1 MRHFTSSADG
11 LVVTMEANTGR
22 YTKINLQKKIMKT
35 TLICIVSRRNIL
47 HPTGKVAW
55 SQDYGAPIVAM
66 YMMDSD
72 GMKKIPFT
80 SMAMETL
87 DHLQG
92 EVASEVWREQFL
104 QYENDNRF

>member
-1 MRHFTSSADG
+1 MDS
-11 LVVTMEANTGR
+11 LVCLVEKILNT
-22 YTKINLQKKIMKT
+22 N
-35 TLICIVSRRNIL
+35 CSV
-47 HPTGKVAW
+47 HETGKVAW
-55 SQDYGAPIVAM
+55 SQDYGTPIVAM
-66 YMMDSD
+66 YMMDNE

>member
-1 MRHFTSSADG
+1 MTKALFVCDLMLCKSSQIYFAIY
-11 LVVTMEANTGR
+11 VW
-22 YTKINLQKKIMKT
+22 I
-35 TLICIVSRRNIL
+35 
-47 HPTGKVAW
+47 GKVAW

-66 YMMDSD
+66 YIMDNE